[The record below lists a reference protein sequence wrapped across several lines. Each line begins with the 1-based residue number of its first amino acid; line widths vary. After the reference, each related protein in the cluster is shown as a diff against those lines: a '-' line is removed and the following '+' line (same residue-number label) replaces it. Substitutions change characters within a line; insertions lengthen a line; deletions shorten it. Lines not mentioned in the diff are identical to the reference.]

1 MDMDEEVIEYKK
13 YLKASQVEHVKE
25 MLEGIQSRD
34 VTMDSIVDLI
44 DHYVVI
50 NNTADPRY
58 TAFLNLY
65 RAASIA
71 SPYADDKQFNL
82 LAPFSTLTGSISFC
96 CFLILVDVFTESD
109 VQGFG
114 PTFPPTGKR
123 GSTPQA

>member
-1 MDMDEEVIEYKK
+1 MDMDDEVIEYKK
-13 YLKASQVEHVKE
+13 YLEPSQVEHVKE
-25 MLEGIQSRD
+25 LLERIQTKD
-34 VTMDSIVDLI
+34 VTMDSVVDLI

-109 VQGFG
+109 IHGFDSS
-114 PTFPPTGKR
+114 FPPAGKH